1 MFKSLEMLT
10 RAVALGVTVGGG
22 IATAQTVVVR
32 DAVPGAPVE
41 VQVDGGTPQ
50 TATADKLG
58 DATIKLTSPA
68 GAQETEVRLVIEKC
82 PDRVRVLIVGPGITA
97 EAAANCNR
105 TEIPW
110 LFVMRP
116 VTSFVVDLAGTA
128 PAVHLR
134 QGPVPGEWLL
144 RGAAAQAAQSGP
156 AVQPPSGFLL
166 AGHAALSNF
175 SKMLDVACG
184 NVSSCTGS
192 TTKGTF
198 GATAAYWLTP
208 VLGVRAGFVKPG
220 TFSVEGEGSNYS
232 FDSSLETRLFTVEG
246 MVGATTGR
254 ARIYGF
260 GGLHRHTA
268 TFIQNQTIES
278 STITIDNV
286 PTTLE
291 GGSVTS
297 TLETNGWGWQAGG
310 GLEWWFTRRVSV
322 FGEGQYLRLR
332 GADANGTDARIEE
345 NLTTIGTGIRIHIG
359 R

>member
-1 MFKSLEMLT
+1 MFKLLEMLT
-10 RAVALGVTVGGG
+10 RAVALSATVGAG

-32 DAVPGAPVE
+32 DAQPGAPVE
-41 VQVDGGTPQ
+41 VQVNGGTPL
-50 TATADKLG
+50 TATADRLG
-58 DATIKLTSPA
+58 DATIKLASPA
-68 GAQETEVRLVIEKC
+68 GAQETEVRMVIEKC

-134 QGPVPGEWLL
+134 QGPVPAEWLL

-156 AVQPPSGFLL
+156 TVEPPVGFLV
-166 AGHAALSNF
+166 AGHVGLSNH
-175 SKMLDVACG
+175 SKMPDVACG
-184 NVSSCTGS
+184 SVTSCTGS
-192 TTKGTF
+192 TAKGSF
-198 GATAAYWLTP
+198 GATAAYWFTP
-208 VLGVRAGFVKPG
+208 VLGVRAGYFKPG
-220 TFSVEGEGSNYS
+220 SFSAEGEGSNYS
-232 FDSSLETRLFTVEG
+232 FDSSLKTQLATVEG
-246 MVGATTGR
+246 VVGAAVGQ

-260 GGLHRHTA
+260 GGVHRHKA
-268 TFIQNQTIES
+268 TFVQNETIES

-286 PTTLE
+286 PTTFE
-291 GGSVTS
+291 GGSFSS

-310 GLEWWFTRRVSV
+310 GLEWWFTRHVSV

-332 GADANGTDARIEE
+332 GQDVNGTDARVEE
-345 NLTTIGTGIRIHIG
+345 NLMTIATGIRIYIG